1 VNSIGADVLIINC
14 QIYVVFSR
22 VRKLYIEYIHHYIC
36 GHIVYRGR
44 YLSAKGRDNLVSI
57 VIYKGYSER
66 MPAHLASVKCYSCDI
81 YTVGM
86 NTWKLPGV
94 NIIKNTQYV
103 QIACSGD
110 IRGFTQK

>member
-1 VNSIGADVLIINC
+1 
-14 QIYVVFSR
+14 
-22 VRKLYIEYIHHYIC
+22 
-36 GHIVYRGR
+36 
-44 YLSAKGRDNLVSI
+44 
-57 VIYKGYSER
+57 
-66 MPAHLASVKCYSCDI
+66 VKCYSCDI